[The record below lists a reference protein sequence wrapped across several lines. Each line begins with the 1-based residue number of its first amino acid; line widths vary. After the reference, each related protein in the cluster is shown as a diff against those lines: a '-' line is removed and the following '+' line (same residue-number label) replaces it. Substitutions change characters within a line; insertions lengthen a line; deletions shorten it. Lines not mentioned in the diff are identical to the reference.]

1 MIEIGKDSNYA
12 IKILMRGGIVSIPT
26 ETVYGLACN
35 ALNEEAVSK
44 VFKIKNRPKNDPL
57 ICHTDSI
64 KKIKKFV
71 INFPKDA
78 EIIAEKFWPGP
89 ITILLEKNN
98 LIPDI
103 TTSNSDYVAFRIP
116 DNKITLNIL
125 KELDFPLAAPSA
137 NKFEYISPTNPN
149 HVNLNFKKGEVDYI
163 LDDGNC
169 SIGIES
175 TIVSFEN
182 NELII
187 HRLGGITYEEIIK
200 TSGRCSII
208 ENKKNIPGQFK
219 KHYSPNKKVYVGKI
233 NQLYEE
239 FKNEKIGILCFD
251 KKYDFIDEKRQIIL
265 TENSSLEEASKNF
278 YSSLYILDNLN
289 DIDLIL
295 TSYLPNSL
303 IGRSIN
309 DRIRKC
315 SENE

>member
-1 MIEIGKDSNYA
+1 MIKIGKDLNYA
-12 IKILMRGGIVSIPT
+12 VKILMDGGIVGIPT

-44 VFKIKNRPKNDPL
+44 IFKIKKRPKNDPL

-64 KKIKKFV
+64 KKIKNFV

-78 EIIAEKFWPGP
+78 EIIGEKFWPGP
-89 ITILLEKNN
+89 ITILLKKNN

-116 DNKITLNIL
+116 DNKFALNIL

-137 NKFEYISPTNPN
+137 NKFEYISPTHPN
-149 HVNLNFKKGEVDYI
+149 HINLNFKEGEIDYI

-187 HRLGGITYEEIIK
+187 HRLGGVTYEEIKKNI
-200 TSGRCSII
+200 GRCSIK
-208 ENKKNIPGQFK
+208 ESKKNMPGQFK

-233 NQLYEE
+233 NQLYKE
-239 FKNEKIGILCFD
+239 FKNKKIGILCFD
-251 KKYDFIDEKRQIIL
+251 KKYDFIDEKYQILL

-278 YSSLYILDNLN
+278 YSSLYTLDSLN

-295 TSYLPNSL
+295 TSYLPNSS

>member
-1 MIEIGKDSNYA
+1 MIKIGKDLNYA
-12 IKILMRGGIVSIPT
+12 VKILMGGGIVGIPT

-44 VFKIKNRPKNDPL
+44 VFKIKKRPKNDPL

-64 KKIKKFV
+64 KKIKNFV

-78 EIIAEKFWPGP
+78 ETIGEKFWPGP
-89 ITILLEKNN
+89 ITILLKKNN

-116 DNKITLNIL
+116 DNKFTLNIL

-137 NKFEYISPTNPN
+137 NKFEYISPTHPD
-149 HVNLNFKKGEVDYI
+149 HVNLNFKEGEIDYI

-187 HRLGGITYEEIIK
+187 HRLGGVTYEEIKKNI
-200 TSGRCSII
+200 GRCSIK
-208 ENKKNIPGQFK
+208 ESKKNMPGQFK

-233 NQLYEE
+233 NQLYKE
-239 FKNEKIGILCFD
+239 FKNNKIGILCFD
-251 KKYDFIDEKRQIIL
+251 KKYDFIDEKYQILL

-278 YSSLYILDNLN
+278 YSSLYTLDSLN

-295 TSYLPNSL
+295 TSYLPNSS

>member
-1 MIEIGKDSNYA
+1 MIETGKNSNYA
-12 IKILMRGGIVSIPT
+12 IKILMDGGIVAIPT

-35 ALNEEAVSK
+35 ALDEEAVNK
-44 VFKIKNRPKNDPL
+44 VFKIKKRPKTDPL

-71 INFPKDA
+71 LNFPKDA

-89 ITILLEKNN
+89 ITILLKKNN
-98 LIPDI
+98 IIPDL
-103 TTSNSDYVAFRIP
+103 TTSNSEYVAFRIP
-116 DNKITLNIL
+116 DNKFTLNIL

-137 NKFEYISPTNPN
+137 NKFEYISPTHPD
-149 HVNLNFKKGEVDYI
+149 HVNLNFNKGEVDYI

-200 TSGRCSII
+200 NIGKCSIK
-208 ENKKNIPGQFK
+208 ENKKKIPGQFK
-219 KHYSPNKKVYVGKI
+219 KHYSPNKRVYVGKI
-233 NQLYEE
+233 NKLYNK
-239 FKNEKIGILCFD
+239 FKNKKIGILCFD
-251 KKYDFIDEKRQIIL
+251 KKYDFIDEKRQILL

-278 YSSLYILDNLN
+278 YLSLYKLDSLN

-295 TSYLPNSL
+295 TSYVPNFS